1 MDDEPVPGIA
11 GALDDI
17 RAFAAGMCE
26 EAGDPGALERLRL
39 DRTDTRLVFQVID
52 AEACGSSI
60 SGFLKPGRAHIMVRN
75 ALNRILR
82 QRSRERAIVEAGETP
97 GADPAWSIDI
107 HPVTLSVLIHGGVNP
122 ALTALLE
129 RLAGP
134 DDALKR
140 AAQGGP
146 LRIGDAKLVSGRV
159 SIATI
164 SGNGHPTD
172 DVVNVHENTQY
183 LQTVMIRQGLPDT
196 VVAGLPGRLLG
207 DVTDHPMLAR
217 ALGVRIMAAQCNGDV
232 LTLDMEDER
241 VTLATPPDGA
251 PWLRFPWFT
260 PAD

>member
-196 VVAGLPGRLLG
+196 VVAGLPGRLGGMRDRLVQALDG
-207 DVTDHPMLAR
+207 DTAEV
-217 ALGVRIMAAQCNGDV
+217 AAAFDAAFGRC
-232 LTLDMEDER
+232 E
-241 VTLATPPDGA
+241 ATPGDAAVGYA
-251 PWLRFPWFT
+251 HAGSYAIEVRR
-260 PAD
+260 DIGE